1 MLLIYF
7 SFQLSSFSSLNLS
20 VDSYYSSFVWSSY
33 FRNEDMH
40 EDRVGLETW
49 SMVVDWVVLHL
60 KNLRMVYEDGVE
72 LHKVHK

>member
-1 MLLIYF
+1 
-7 SFQLSSFSSLNLS
+7 
-20 VDSYYSSFVWSSY
+20 
-33 FRNEDMH
+33 MH

-49 SMVVDWVVLHL
+49 SMVVDWEVLHL